1 MLHFLCIKDFF
12 PLDTEEEWRAFVVH
26 CDIPADQA
34 SVWFSVRDEL
44 TFPVELQQS
53 LAAEAEAKR
62 QHQVRVSNCTSYL

>member
-1 MLHFLCIKDFF
+1 MKS
-12 PLDTEEEWRAFVVH
+12 FVVH